1 MGTFG
6 CLSRKE
12 LRQNGPTALA
22 FAAVM
27 AAWDLFLYN
36 FTGRWPDHAVMALF
50 ILPMGFLP
58 FWSLWRMI
66 QTLRGEWA
74 GNHTHLLLAL
84 PVPGWH
90 LTVTKMLGL
99 LLELTLYGLV
109 PVVGGFYLV
118 AVRGG
123 IVATDDPFVL
133 QTVQAA
139 LLLTV
144 PLVLPHIV
152 VCFAAVYAGV
162 QFAWLASRLVT
173 RAQWA
178 VAALSMIGVGWLLLR
193 GSWLAGRVLAWL
205 PRVPV
210 GQTVTTVDVT
220 GDGIPEL
227 VSHLET
233 VQPGPM
239 VGAFIIMVGLLA
251 AASWVLEREVEI

>member
-6 CLSRKE
+6 WLLRKE

-22 FAAVM
+22 FAAAM
-27 AAWDLFLYN
+27 AAWDIFLYN
-36 FTGRWPDHAVMALF
+36 FTGRWPDNAVMALF
-50 ILPMGFLP
+50 LLPMGFLP

-90 LTVTKMLGL
+90 LTVSKMLGL
-99 LLELTLYGLV
+99 LLELALYGLV
-109 PVVGGFYLV
+109 QVGGFYLV
-118 AVRGG
+118 AIRGG
-123 IVATDDPFVL
+123 IVAIDDPFVL
-133 QTVQAA
+133 QTVRAA
-139 LLLTV
+139 LLRTV
-144 PLVLPHIV
+144 PLVLPHMV
-152 VCFAAVYAGV
+152 VCFVAVYAGV
-162 QFAWLASRLVT
+162 QFAWLASRLVS

-193 GSWLAGRVLAWL
+193 ASWLAGLVLDWL
-205 PRVPV
+205 PRLPV

-233 VQPGPM
+233 VQPGPI
-239 VGAFIIMVGLLA
+239 VGVFVIMVALLA